1 MSLLNDRRIADV
13 PVLKG
18 GAVPASGQKRSS
30 RTMHRLAASLI
41 MLLTVTGAFL
51 AQDYPLRPVMLVVPF
66 PAGGGNDLLGRLVAD
81 KMSRS
86 LGKQMVVENRGGAGV
101 TVAKRGVARA
111 APVGY
116 TLLLSFT
123 GTLAIGPAL
132 YPNAGYDP
140 HKDFAPI
147 GPIASI
153 PNVLIV
159 HPSLPVRSA
168 KELIDFAKANP
179 GKINFAFVPASA
191 SHITTEMFMQTAGI
205 ELTNVAYR
213 GNGNAMNDLLG
224 GHVSMMFIPI
234 LPVISQIRSGTLRA
248 LAVTSASRSSL
259 LPDVPT
265 LAESVLP
272 GFTVAINYGMVS
284 PAGMPRPIIDRLNK
298 DLREAVSA
306 DDLRTR
312 LRNEGGETI
321 SGSPED
327 YAAIVESDEK
337 KWGPLVKRLN
347 LKVE

>member
-1 MSLLNDRRIADV
+1 MSLLIEKRIEASPLWKRGAGPAAGRRR
-13 PVLKG
+13 
-18 GAVPASGQKRSS
+18 PAQK
-30 RTMHRLAASLI
+30 TNPLVISLV
-41 MLLTVTGAFL
+41 MLLAVTGAVV
-51 AQDYPLRPVMLVVPF
+51 AQDYPVRPMMLVVPF

-86 LGKQMVVENRGGAGV
+86 LGKQMVVENRGGAGG
-101 TVAKRGVARA
+101 TVATRGVARA
-111 APVGY
+111 TPDGY

-168 KELIDFAKANP
+168 KDLIDFARANP

-213 GNGNAMNDLLG
+213 GNGNALNDLMG

-284 PAGMPRPIIDRLNK
+284 PAGTPGAVIDHLSR
-298 DLREAVSA
+298 DLRAAVSA

-312 LRNEGGETI
+312 LRNEGGEAVP
-321 SGSPED
+321 GSPED
-327 YAAIVESDEK
+327 YAAIIESDEQ